1 MPCLG
6 QQRLE
11 GYPRTEAGAPSRA
24 PASGRE
30 ITRSKPFFPAPFPAP
45 CSKTL
50 QEVVLGLAGKQPLE
64 VFLAFRAGENFPS
77 LSTSCLRMKNTAHS
91 FILRQENPP
100 IHGNTCLKMEKPTTF
115 FILRHKNES
124 GRVFLSAGS
133 GAAELVERSWRK
145 RRSFLPAALRGAL
158 GKALL
163 ASPRKT
169 SCTEA
174 TPAAVE
180 MSLSPARIAA

>member
-100 IHGNTCLKMEKPTTF
+100 IHGNTCLKMEIPATF

-124 GRVFLSAGS
+124 GRVHRMNGNRPSVCRMATECTGMPICPFCVL
-133 GAAELVERSWRK
+133 K
-145 RRSFLPAALRGAL
+145 
-158 GKALL
+158 
-163 ASPRKT
+163 PRFFDPKQA
-169 SCTEA
+169 TEW
-174 TPAAVE
+174 
-180 MSLSPARIAA
+180 L